1 VWSRRKAL
9 DLNRKRVFDFAA
21 ARRLPAI
28 YELDFYARA
37 GGLMSYGAD
46 LRERSPRRSRPVL
59 GE

>member
-1 VWSRRKAL
+1 ML

-28 YELDFYARA
+28 YELDFYART

-46 LRERSPRRSRPVL
+46 LREGVPAEAGRSWV
-59 GE
+59 